1 MPEASSNIDLSANPA
16 EAAEVRGDIWSM
28 TPEEATAVL
37 AERSLDF
44 RPAAPLAPTT
54 ARDAEQRLAQLI
66 SDPEWARKL
75 MSGDMATRDEF
86 QRLSELKPGITA
98 LDPLAEQIGQ
108 VETTISDTGLTRR
121 NLISA
126 AEDMRRDGFNE
137 EAIYHILNDGKFTAD
152 TVATAQ
158 FWLPRMEQ
166 DPSLLY
172 PDWPQDRE
180 YQLKCFRVICAIG
193 TGETP

>member
-1 MPEASSNIDLSANPA
+1 MVMDADA
-16 EAAEVRGDIWSM
+16 
-28 TPEEATAVL
+28 ATAVL
-37 AERSLDF
+37 NERSLDF

-66 SDPEWARKL
+66 NDPEWARKL

-86 QRLSELKPGITA
+86 QRLSELKAFGNVGDAVADEA
-98 LDPLAEQIGQ
+98 LI
-108 VETTISDTGLTRR
+108 ETTIGDTGSGSLTRGQM
-121 NLISA
+121 ISA
-126 AEDMRRDGFNE
+126 AEDMRRDGFSD

-158 FWLPRMEQ
+158 FWLPRMER
-166 DPSLLY
+166 DPNLLY